1 MAIVTGAGSGIGRA
15 SALAFAR
22 HGAKVFCTDWNEDA
36 CQQTVAQIRAAG
48 GEADGMAADAGDEA
62 LAERA
67 VKICVER
74 TSTRRPRVSGAVPR
88 LAGLN
93 KPIGGRPQGL
103 ESWTCT
109 LPTPE

>member
-1 MAIVTGAGSGIGRA
+1 MTRRPGTGPRLAGKVAIVTGAGSGIGRA

-62 LAERA
+62 LAERV
-67 VKICVER
+67 VKTCVER
-74 TSTRRPRVSGAVPR
+74 TPSQGPQGHGAVPR
-88 LAGLN
+88 
-93 KPIGGRPQGL
+93 
-103 ESWTCT
+103 
-109 LPTPE
+109 

>member
-1 MAIVTGAGSGIGRA
+1 VAIVTGAGSGIGRA